1 MTNNDYFDSQGFDRQ
16 EALVRLGWAL
26 GLVLLDL
33 VTKSS
38 VFAWYG
44 DLEAAGQLVRDHDG
58 HMRIPLFGTETFAFM
73 RSWNPGAAF
82 GQLGDI
88 PHLLVAGRVVC
99 VFGLGTIL
107 VGMRSGMP
115 KDRTSGLGHAF
126 GLFIPHKGER
136 SLWTSVVALTLILAG
151 AAGNLYDNLIL
162 TDATA
167 HTVKHICVFVLFGA
181 AWCSGRTKLRW
192 IASGVLMAVALGLE
206 LTDAPST
213 YGSVRDFIDVYT
225 PQWRDTLPWGSHF
238 PTFNV
243 ADSCIS
249 VGAVLLLVTGFGDQ
263 EKDAAAEIDTA
274 PSEG

>member
-1 MTNNDYFDSQGFDRQ
+1 MINNDESPGFDRQ
-16 EALVRLGWAL
+16 KALVRLGWVL
-26 GLVLLDL
+26 VLVLLDL

-38 VFAWYG
+38 AFAWYG

-88 PHLLVAGRVVC
+88 PHLLVAGRVVV
-99 VFGLGTIL
+99 VFAIGAWL
-107 VGMRSGMP
+107 VEMRGGIP
-115 KDRTSGLGHAF
+115 KDRTVPLGHVL
-126 GLFIPHKGER
+126 GLLIPHKGER
-136 SLWTSVVALTLILAG
+136 RLWTSLLSVTLIMAG
-151 AAGNLYDNLIL
+151 AVGNLYDNLIL
-162 TDATA
+162 TDVSA
-167 HTVKHICVFVLFGA
+167 HAVKHVCVLLLFGA
-181 AWCSGRTKLRW
+181 VWCRGSTKLRW
-192 IASGVLMAVALGLE
+192 IVSGVLMSVALGLE

>member
-1 MTNNDYFDSQGFDRQ
+1 MINNDESPGFDRQ
-16 EALVRLGWAL
+16 KALVRLGWVL

-44 DLEAAGQLVRDHDG
+44 ELEAAGQLVRDHDG
-58 HMRIPLFGTETFAFM
+58 HMRIQLFSTETFAFM

-88 PHLLVAGRVVC
+88 PHLLVSGRVVC
-99 VFGLGTIL
+99 VFMLATLLISVRGGK
-107 VGMRSGMP
+107 R
-115 KDRTSGLGHAF
+115 A
-126 GLFIPHKGER
+126 
-136 SLWTSVVALTLILAG
+136 SVVALALVLAG

-162 TDATA
+162 TDSAGSA
-167 HTVKHICVFVLFGA
+167 VKHVMVVLLFGA
-181 AWCSGRTKLRW
+181 AWCFGSSKLRW
-192 IASGVLMAVALGLE
+192 VASGVLMAVALGLE

-249 VGAVLLLVTGFGDQ
+249 VGAVLLLLTGFGDQ
-263 EKDAAAEIDTA
+263 EKDTAAEIDTA

>member
-1 MTNNDYFDSQGFDRQ
+1 MVDGKEIKTGAQGEIYDR
-16 EALVRLGWAL
+16 EKALVRFAWVV
-26 GLVLLDL
+26 GLILLDL
-33 VTKSS
+33 ITKSS
-38 VFAWYG
+38 AFAWYG
-44 DLEAAGQLVRDHDG
+44 EMEAAGKLVRDHDG

-88 PHLLVAGRVVC
+88 PHLLVSGRVVC
-99 VFGLGTIL
+99 VFLLGSLL
-107 VGMRSGMP
+107 V
-115 KDRTSGLGHAF
+115 
-126 GLFIPHKGER
+126 
-136 SLWTSVVALTLILAG
+136 SVQGGKRASTAALTLVLAG

-192 IASGVLMAVALGLE
+192 IASGVLMAVALTLE

-213 YGSVRDFIDVYT
+213 YGSVRDFLDVYT

-249 VGAVLLLVTGFGDQ
+249 VGAVLLLLTGFGDQ
-263 EKDAAAEIDTA
+263 EKDEAEEIDTA
-274 PSEG
+274 SPKA